1 MEVEIKKIS
10 VVMCT
15 YNGARFIREQLDSIL
30 NQTYPIYELIIQDD
44 CSTDETVEI
53 VKEYT
58 SRDKRIKLF
67 INSTPL
73 GFNYNF
79 SSALFKASGDYIAT
93 SDQDDIWRVDK
104 LQVLMHYING
114 RTLLFHNSYLFYESR
129 NKTVGLK
136 NANNIIYNDL
146 YLLLK
151 PFVPGH
157 ECFFSRNILPLY
169 KSIVERER
177 NISYD
182 TLLLLVAISLGKVQ
196 FVNEGLVYWRRHPK
210 ATSFNTSHIY
220 SDWKGILLAFK
231 SLNVTYKRDI
241 SKRYFRAIQ
250 LLPFKSKEVDKII
263 ALMIKNSLI
272 AILES
277 CVLCLLHRNKLYPH
291 HRFLKSCVKSFFTPL
306 YFLRDCTKF
315 VIH

>member
-1 MEVEIKKIS
+1 METEIKKVS

-15 YNGARFIREQLDSIL
+15 YNGACYIREQLDSIL
-30 NQTYPIYELIIQDD
+30 NQTYPIYELIVQDD
-44 CSTDETVEI
+44 CSTDGTVEI
-53 VKEYT
+53 VEEYK
-58 SRDKRIKLF
+58 SKDNRIKLF
-67 INSTPL
+67 INPTPL

-79 SSALFKASGDYIAT
+79 SSALFRTSGDYIAT
-93 SDQDDIWRVDK
+93 SDQDDIWRADK
-104 LQVLMHYING
+104 LQVLMHYIDG
-114 RTLLFHNSYLFYESR
+114 SILLFHNSYLFYESI
-129 NKTVGLK
+129 NKIVGQK
-136 NANNIIYNDL
+136 NASDVIYNDL

-169 KSIVERER
+169 KSIVEQER

-220 SDWKGILLAFK
+220 SNWKGILLAFK
-231 SLNVTYKRDI
+231 SLNATHKRDI
-241 SKRYFRAIQ
+241 SKRYFKVIQ
-250 LLPFKSKEVDKII
+250 LLPFKSKEVNKII
-263 ALMIKNSLI
+263 ALMVKNSFVT
-272 AILES
+272 ILES

-291 HRFLKSCVKSFFTPL
+291 HGFLKSCIKSFFTPL
-306 YFLRDCTKF
+306 YFLRDCTEF